1 GDDPSYG
8 GSDSNSPRPEMPV
21 ERSVYL
27 PSSSIKSAV
36 QELVHIP
43 QLKEQYCAYL
53 NVTEVV
59 WTIPSKSPRS
69 LTVTFIALA
78 IKAPSRTM
86 EVLGPEGLLARGLT
100 GKPLLLEEERA
111 VLAINSD
118 RENIWLRLCMCR
130 WSEDVRLREEGVG
143 GQVFYYV
150 SKPGRGCCRMR
161 NAYSARQG
169 EGRLITL
176 YTRMSVTHV
185 NPLTSSSSSSS
196 SFLSHQT
203 SVRAEENRSA
213 RPPLGGQPRIKKRKP
228 RTGGRLGQQQER

>member
-1 GDDPSYG
+1 
-8 GSDSNSPRPEMPV
+8 MPV

-100 GKPLLLEEERA
+100 VRYAHSA
-111 VLAINSD
+111 VSLI
-118 RENIWLRLCMCR
+118 
-130 WSEDVRLREEGVG
+130 
-143 GQVFYYV
+143 
-150 SKPGRGCCRMR
+150 SKH
-161 NAYSARQG
+161 S
-169 EGRLITL
+169 
-176 YTRMSVTHV
+176 
-185 NPLTSSSSSSS
+185 
-196 SFLSHQT
+196 
-203 SVRAEENRSA
+203 
-213 RPPLGGQPRIKKRKP
+213 
-228 RTGGRLGQQQER
+228 RTDKIPT